1 MGDRAPASI
10 EGDTVVEAFRH
21 SVRRVPD
28 RAALRWCAD
37 GAWSSMTWS
46 EYGRAVD
53 EVAAGLAEVGVL
65 PGDRIAILS
74 GNRMEWHI
82 ADVGVLAG
90 GGVTVPIYQ
99 TSSPEQVAYVLG
111 HSEARLCFVEHERQL
126 AKVREVRDQL
136 PFLHQVIVFADG
148 GWADDPFVKS
158 FAELRSAGV
167 RRLDREPDLVDSRSG
182 AVVADQLA
190 TLVYTSGTTGPPKGA
205 MISHANIVW
214 TLRSAISV
222 FDLRDGERFLSF
234 LPLSHIAERM
244 ISDLA
249 SAATGGETWFAR
261 SVGTVSQDLRACR
274 PTVFFAVP
282 RVWEKLREAILDRL
296 DGSRTLQRMVVDH
309 YVELSQHV
317 AQRKEA
323 GRRPGLWTELPRHA
337 LDATVGA
344 QVRHELGLDKA
355 HILVSS
361 AAPVHRDLL
370 RWLAAIGLPVLEV
383 YGQTETCGPTT
394 ANPPADNRVGT
405 VGLPLPGV
413 RLRIAEDSEIL
424 VQGGNVCSGY
434 FCDPEGT
441 AQLVDGDGW
450 LHSGD
455 MGALD
460 PDGYLRI
467 TGRKKDLI
475 ITAAGQ
481 NVAPQDIESDLRN
494 SELLSEAVVIG
505 DGRRYLTAL
514 LTLDL
519 EALLR
524 WARERGKELEPH
536 ALFADADLRED
547 IDRIVKGV
555 NAKRSRVEHVRAFRV
570 LDQEFAVA
578 SGEMTQT
585 LKVKRNVVIERH
597 RKEVEEMYGGE
608 SLP

>member
-1 MGDRAPASI
+1 MGYGAPASI
-10 EGDTVVEAFRH
+10 EGDTIVEAFRH
-21 SVRRVPD
+21 SVRRLPD
-28 RAALRWCAD
+28 RAALRWWAD
-37 GAWSSMTWS
+37 GAWSALTWAG
-46 EYGRAVD
+46 YGRAVD

-74 GNRMEWHI
+74 GNRTEWHL
-82 ADVGVLAG
+82 ADVGVLVG
-90 GGVTVPIYQ
+90 GAVTVPIYQ

-111 HSEARLCFVEHERQL
+111 HSEARLCFVENELQL
-126 AKVREVRDQL
+126 AKVLEVRDQL
-136 PFLHQVIVFADG
+136 SFLCQVVVFG
-148 GWADDPFVKS
+148 GGRQWDDAFVKS
-158 FAELRSAGV
+158 FADLRSSGV
-167 RRLDREPDLVDSRSG
+167 RRLDREPALVESRSD

-205 MISHANIVW
+205 MISHANIMW

-222 FDLRDGERFLSF
+222 FDLREGERFLSF

-244 ISDLA
+244 ISDFA

-261 SVGTVSQDLRACR
+261 SIGTVGQDLRACR
-274 PTVFFAVP
+274 PTDFFAVP
-282 RVWEKLREAILDRL
+282 RVWEKLREAILNRL
-296 DGSRTLQRMVVDH
+296 DGSRTLQRMVVDY
-309 YVELSQHV
+309 YVQLSQHV
-317 AQRKEA
+317 GQQKEA
-323 GRRPGLWTELPRHA
+323 GRHPALWTELPQRA
-337 LDATVGA
+337 LDATIGA

-355 HILVSS
+355 HILVAS
-361 AAPVHRDLL
+361 AAPVHPDLL

-394 ANPPADNRVGT
+394 ANPPEGNRIGT

-413 RLRIAEDSEIL
+413 RLLIAEDSEIL
-424 VQGGNVCSGY
+424 VRGGNVCKGY
-434 FCDPEGT
+434 FRDPEGS
-441 AQLVDGDGW
+441 AQLIDGEGW

-460 PDGYLRI
+460 AGGYLRI

-514 LTLDL
+514 LTLDI

-524 WARERGKELEPH
+524 WARERGKEVEPRV
-536 ALFADADLRED
+536 LLADPDLKEA
-547 IDRIVKGV
+547 IDRIVKDV
-555 NAKRSRVEHVRAFRV
+555 NDKRSRVEHVRAFRV
-570 LDQEFAVA
+570 LDHDFAVA

-597 RKEVEEMYGGE
+597 RKEVDEMYGGE
-608 SLP
+608 SQP

>member
-1 MGDRAPASI
+1 MGHQAPVSL
-10 EGDTVVEAFRH
+10 EGDTIVDAFRH
-21 SVRRVPD
+21 SVRRLPD
-28 RAALRWCAD
+28 RAALRWYND
-37 GAWSSMTWS
+37 GAWSALTWS
-46 EYGRAVD
+46 GYGRAVD

-65 PGDRIAILS
+65 PDDRIAILS
-74 GNRMEWHI
+74 GNRTEWHL
-82 ADVGVLAG
+82 ADIGVLVG
-90 GGVTVPIYQ
+90 GAVTVPIYP

-111 HSEARLCFVEHERQL
+111 HSEARLCFVENELQL
-126 AKVREVRDQL
+126 AKVLEVRDQL
-136 PFLHQVIVFADG
+136 SFLRQVVVFGGDG
-148 GWADDPFVKS
+148 QWDDAFVKS
-158 FAELRSAGV
+158 FAELRSSGV
-167 RRLDREPDLVDSRSG
+167 RRLDREPALVESRSD

-205 MISHANIVW
+205 MISHANIMW

-222 FDLRDGERFLSF
+222 FDLREGERFLSF

-244 ISDLA
+244 ISDFA

-261 SVGTVSQDLRACR
+261 SIGTVGQDLRACR

-296 DGSRTLQRMVVDH
+296 DGSRTLQRLVVDH

-317 AQRKEA
+317 AQQKEA
-323 GRRPGLWTELPRHA
+323 GRHPALWTELPQRA
-337 LDATVGA
+337 LDATIGA

-355 HILVSS
+355 HILVAS
-361 AAPVHRDLL
+361 AAPVHPDLL

-394 ANPPADNRVGT
+394 ANPPEDNRIGT

-413 RLRIAEDSEIL
+413 RLLIAEDSEIL
-424 VQGGNVCSGY
+424 VRGGNVCKGY
-434 FCDPEGT
+434 FRDPEGS
-441 AQLVDGDGW
+441 AQLIDGEGW

-460 PDGYLRI
+460 AGGYLRI

-514 LTLDL
+514 LTLDI

-524 WARERGKELEPH
+524 WARERGKEVEPRV
-536 ALFADADLRED
+536 LIADPDLKEA
-547 IDRIVKGV
+547 IDRIVKDV
-555 NAKRSRVEHVRAFRV
+555 NDKRSRVEHVRAFRV
-570 LDQEFAVA
+570 LDHDFAVA

-597 RKEVEEMYGGE
+597 RKEVDEMYGGE
-608 SLP
+608 SQP